1 MRALVLDF
9 DGVISDSAPE
19 AFRVALRTYL
29 EMHPGNPVARMN
41 EATLYRKFLEIMPL
55 GNRAEDYAVALAAL
69 EEAVPLPDQSRY
81 DAFYAKLDPAM
92 LRAFHERF
100 YCVRAEF
107 ARVRPEAWRG
117 LLAPYPEFIEILRRR
132 VGQAVFAIATAKDRG
147 SVRSLLRHYGIED
160 LFPDDLVLD
169 KETGRSK
176 VAHLQHLQARL
187 DLSYPELTFVD
198 DKVNHLDTVAPLG
211 VRCALAAWGYNG
223 PREHA
228 LARERGYAVCTL
240 DDVEAQLFD

>member
-41 EATLYRKFLEIMPL
+41 ESTLYRKFLEIMPL

-100 YCVRAEF
+100 SCVRAEF
-107 ARVRPEAWRG
+107 ARVRPEEWRG
-117 LLAPYPEFIEILRRR
+117 LLAPYAEFIEILSRR
-132 VGQAVFAIATAKDRG
+132 VGQAAVAFATAKDRV
-147 SVRSLLRHYGIED
+147 SVRSLLLH
-160 LFPDDLVLD
+160 
-169 KETGRSK
+169 
-176 VAHLQHLQARL
+176 
-187 DLSYPELTFVD
+187 
-198 DKVNHLDTVAPLG
+198 
-211 VRCALAAWGYNG
+211 
-223 PREHA
+223 
-228 LARERGYAVCTL
+228 
-240 DDVEAQLFD
+240 